1 MNGQLSISDI
11 YPKLTPRPLLIK
23 EDSLDGWIYICPNC
37 KTYICG
43 GKQCFKCGQELG
55 LEMKATPY
63 KGKYQ
68 Y

>member
-1 MNGQLSISDI
+1 MDYQLSIADI
-11 YPKLTPRPLLIK
+11 FPTLIPKPLLIK
-23 EDSLDGWIYICPNC
+23 DDSLDGWIYICPNC

-43 GKQCFKCGQELG
+43 GKQCFKCGQELDWG
-55 LEMKATPY
+55 MKAIAY